1 MIPVASCHWKIYLN
15 FFHLIF
21 SYERETVFGC
31 RAIPPA
37 FARRLFCCPI
47 KGQKQVMDVEIST
60 DRGKLWGCWLWYQF
74 SPTRGKKGRKK
85 ITPAPHWFF
94 MEISPSLRSGLWF
107 LPDYHI
113 PLPPK
118 WSPALFQLRMMVSL
132 LLLQAQGKIPFCY
145 STGAEWQLPAENN
158 PNTPLPV
165 NTPE

>member
-85 ITPAPHWFF
+85 SLQLLIDFSWKFLLVWDLGSDFSLIIISLCPPNEVLLCFSSGWWYHYYCSKHREKYHFATALVQSDSFLQKTTQTP
-94 MEISPSLRSGLWF
+94 PS
-107 LPDYHI
+107 
-113 PLPPK
+113 
-118 WSPALFQLRMMVSL
+118 Q
-132 LLLQAQGKIPFCY
+132 
-145 STGAEWQLPAENN
+145 
-158 PNTPLPV
+158 
-165 NTPE
+165 